1 MVRAFSEGAV
11 SENET
16 VKTNDVATT
25 NNLAFRDPLHE
36 LQIFNTPEIACKPP
50 VKASQVRPTN
60 TKTPEPLP
68 SHAADPSM
76 GTGLRADAAIIRP
89 SG

>member
-11 SENET
+11 SENGT
-16 VKTNDVATT
+16 VKTNDAATT
-25 NNLAFRDPLHE
+25 NNLVFRDPLHE

-50 VKASQVRPTN
+50 VKASQVRRTN
-60 TKTPEPLP
+60 AETPEPP
-68 SHAADPSM
+68 PFYAADPSM
-76 GTGLRADAAIIRP
+76 RSGLRADVTITRC